1 MKRFI
6 EIIGSDKKRRLL
18 NINHIE
24 EIVEKDENNCYVY
37 MAFNEPDAIE
47 QDYFL
52 VNKPYDKIVS
62 MIKED

>member
-6 EIIGSDKKRRLL
+6 EIIDSNNNRRFL

-24 EIVEKDENNCYVY
+24 EIAEKDENNCYIY
-37 MAFNEPDAIE
+37 MAFNVLDAIE

-52 VNKPYDKIVS
+52 VNKPYNEIISLIND
-62 MIKED
+62 D